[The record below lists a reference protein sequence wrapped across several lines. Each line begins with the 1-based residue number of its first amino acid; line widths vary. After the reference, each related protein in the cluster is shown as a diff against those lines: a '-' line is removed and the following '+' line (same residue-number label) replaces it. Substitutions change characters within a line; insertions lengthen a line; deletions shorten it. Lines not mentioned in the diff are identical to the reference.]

1 MSGVRTGFLC
11 PRKSASVIVG
21 LWFALAAAAAGA
33 APRVVAIGD
42 VHGNLPAFQAILAQ
56 AGLVDAGGA
65 WTGGDAVLVQLGDLI
80 DRGPSM
86 RATLDFVM
94 ALEGRAA
101 SRGGRVVALLG
112 NHEVMNMTG
121 DLRYVAPE
129 NYTEFADAGSEKRRT
144 DAWEAVVALRKSRA
158 RRLGQPDPPIG
169 PEARRDWLAA
179 HPPGYLEQREAFGP
193 DGAYGRWLRRHSACV
208 LESGSAFLHGGVSP
222 SLAEPLENLDRRVHE
237 DLAAYDADRKLFVEQ
252 GLILPFFDLEETF
265 RALREELAALDASGT
280 AESGERRKI
289 YQRFLEWDKW
299 TMNSPE
305 GPLWFRGYNAWTDEE
320 VRAQMPRLL
329 AAVHAE
335 RFVVAHS
342 VQPDGRIR
350 MRFDGAVFLI
360 DTGML
365 DARFFPGGRASA
377 LELSDGVARAIYPGE
392 PPRILQEAP
401 AKKVAGLR

>member
-1 MSGVRTGFLC
+1 METC
-11 PRKSASVIVG
+11 
-21 LWFALAAAAAGA
+21 
-33 APRVVAIGD
+33 
-42 VHGNLPAFQAILAQ
+42 PAFQAILAQ

-129 NYTEFADAGSEKRRT
+129 NYAEFADAGSEKRRT

-169 PEARRDWLAA
+169 PEERQKWLAA

-193 DGAYGRWLRRHSACV
+193 DGAYGRWLRRRSACV
-208 LESGSAFLHGGVSP
+208 LERGSAFLHGGVSP

-237 DLAAYDADRKLFVEQ
+237 DLAAYDADRKLFVDT
-252 GLILPFFDLEETF
+252 GTHPPV
-265 RALREELAALDASGT
+265 LRPRGDVPGSARGARGPRRVGT

-305 GPLWFRGYNAWTDEE
+305 GPLWFRGYSAWTDEE
-320 VRAQMPRLL
+320 GRTQMPRLL

-335 RFVVAHS
+335 RFVVGALGSAGRTDSHALRRGRL
-342 VQPDGRIR
+342 PDRYGN
-350 MRFDGAVFLI
+350 
-360 DTGML
+360 
-365 DARFFPGGRASA
+365 ARRALFPGRPG
-377 LELSDGVARAIYPGE
+377 LGARALGRRRARDLSRRAAPDSPGSARE
-392 PPRILQEAP
+392 EGRGAAMSGNAHRP
-401 AKKVAGLR
+401 